1 MSKARWRQLHESPL
15 LAAGLAYILPR
26 VPCQLYNW
34 WASQDCAQP
43 SQRDGPRTL
52 HAGTQ
57 IPDPPSREVA
67 DSILSRPSGEGR
79 PAPESAVFSSV
90 ECAGPPSMKS
100 TLLSRGGWH
109 GLAQ

>member
-15 LAAGLAYILPR
+15 LAAGLAYIFPR

-79 PAPESAVFSSV
+79 PAPVESLNLN
-90 ECAGPPSMKS
+90 PPSS
-100 TLLSRGGWH
+100 PLSSAPDPRP
-109 GLAQ
+109 